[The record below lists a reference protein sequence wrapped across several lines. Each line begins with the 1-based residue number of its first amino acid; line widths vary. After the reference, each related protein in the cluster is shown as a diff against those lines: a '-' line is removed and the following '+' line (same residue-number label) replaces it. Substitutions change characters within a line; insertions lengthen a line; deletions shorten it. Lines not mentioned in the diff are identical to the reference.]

1 MMIHSSSRCSLFV
14 CIRVSVPTGECILNV
29 FASFCVALDGS
40 LSTSSSALHT
50 VLNTTILNQELWG
63 EIGQGEMERDRMIL
77 QLEEDCLNVYR
88 QKVNQTR
95 KQKADLLQ
103 ELSFGEA
110 DMDKILYT
118 LYGPDL

>member
-1 MMIHSSSRCSLFV
+1 
-14 CIRVSVPTGECILNV
+14 
-29 FASFCVALDGS
+29 
-40 LSTSSSALHT
+40 
-50 VLNTTILNQELWG
+50 LNQELWG

>member
-1 MMIHSSSRCSLFV
+1 MKWK
-14 CIRVSVPTGECILNV
+14 G
-29 FASFCVALDGS
+29 
-40 LSTSSSALHT
+40 
-50 VLNTTILNQELWG
+50 
-63 EIGQGEMERDRMIL
+63 RMIL

-88 QKVNQTR
+88 QKVNQTS
-95 KQKADLLQ
+95 KQEADLLQ